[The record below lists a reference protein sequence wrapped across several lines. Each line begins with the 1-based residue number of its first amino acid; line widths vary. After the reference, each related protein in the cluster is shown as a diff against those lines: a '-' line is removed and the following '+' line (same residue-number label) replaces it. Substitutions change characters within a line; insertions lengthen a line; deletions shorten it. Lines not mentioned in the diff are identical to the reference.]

1 MDKTALNEQAQKKN
15 KISAKKASEIK
26 VSGQI
31 AAILKREWEELA
43 KKQEQRGV
51 KISAGRKISS
61 ITLTKNRRGKISVQV
76 NMQNGARVLD
86 NAREKNIVKF
96 KEKAQKVYFRAK
108 VEELLKKIK
117 EYGYA
122 AVESEIPAELKE
134 AVLKGMEKANI
145 STSYKGAKAEAEA
158 ARQASR
164 RAAEFADKAA
174 GDFLNSTATGAAGF
188 AAANMVINAEGG
200 YLHDASGN
208 RIKST
213 PRLENLLNK
222 GVQIFIPSIPKNIP
236 EHIKSLAEEQ
246 SGTVLDIAAKS
257 AENIKNIASFEQN
270 YIGSM
275 SVTIT
280 KEDGRKIKGEA
291 SALATKNTVQ
301 KEILNAIE
309 LAQNGKDDRERDRAI
324 KLLNTQLSVLQHNNI
339 IPKEATEFPLD
350 KLDAVREFVMNNA
363 SQLKERGAVQY
374 FSEEGKKEY
383 YQNKTA
389 EKETK
394 KQLQNDYEKNK
405 EIRKEVAKRPTLL
418 SEGVRKKDLSDHTFS
433 DIIKDMRVHRKG
445 GYQASEEE
453 KLLSYVLKIER
464 EKAHLDKKDKI
475 SADISKKCM
484 DTLYAFTEE
493 KRKNPQLDSNRFLEE
508 KGIKPPEPKAEK
520 HISGDK
526 AKTAS
531 NAAKEALPAPGN
543 AVSAAKIS
551 EKAAVEQK
559 PSATVSNVPNKQAQ
573 PVKADMTEKD
583 RVSSKI
589 KENMEKYKT
598 SVGETKQTAEK
609 QPAVKKDGLQQKLQK
624 NQQGA
629 KAPARPA
636 AAPSAAVQA
645 ALLKKKEEMSR

>member
-188 AAANMVINAEGG
+188 AAANMVINAKGG

-257 AENIKNIASFEQN
+257 AENIKNIAGFEQN

-280 KEDGRKIKGEA
+280 TEDGRKIKGEA

-475 SADISKKCM
+475 SANISKKCM